1 MIEKIEDYRSI
12 LDSITSIVDNNETD
26 ELKIVILKYILAVYN
41 ELDTYDAIGEDFSY
55 AWNKNVKRIYERD
68 HSS

>member
-12 LDSITSIVDNNETD
+12 LDSITSIVHNNETN
-26 ELKIVILKYILAVYN
+26 ELKITVLKYILSIYN

-68 HSS
+68 HGS

>member
-12 LDSITSIVDNNETD
+12 LDSITSIVHNNETD
-26 ELKIVILKYILAVYN
+26 ELKITVLKYILSIYT
-41 ELDTYDAIGEDFSY
+41 ELDTYDAIGEDFPY

-68 HSS
+68 HGS